1 MNHHYGVIPNFLGGE
16 LLEKRT
22 KIFNYYRPIELDYT
36 LKAEEKQKMMKEWAN
51 KSFSLISE
59 YITEEIIDK
68 STDDCNMHL
77 RHGVKELFAKMNEQ
91 NITVVIMSAG
101 IGNIIKSFLKK
112 ENVLYDNIVLI
123 SNFFE
128 FINNKPYI
136 DLKNIMA
143 TSNKNYLKIP
153 IELRQKLQKKDK
165 IILVGDIIED
175 TKMVDKEQLHKTITV
190 GFLNVNV
197 DENFEEFNKNFDI
210 VITDNDDFNSIKEI
224 LNFN

>member
-36 LKAEEKQKMMKEWAN
+36 LKLEEKQKMMKEWAN

-59 YITEEIIDK
+59 YITEDIIDK

-77 RHGVKELFAKMNEQ
+77 RDGVKEFLDKMNKQ
-91 NITVVIMSAG
+91 NITVIIMSAG

-128 FINNKPYI
+128 FVNNKPHI
-136 DLKNIMA
+136 DLESIMA

-153 IELRQKLQKKDK
+153 AQLRQKLQKMDK
-165 IILVGDIIED
+165 IILIGDIIED
-175 TKMVDKEQLHKTITV
+175 TKMVEKEQLYKTITI
-190 GFLNVNV
+190 GFLNANIE
-197 DENFEEFNKNFDI
+197 ENFEEYNKNFDI
-210 VITDNDDFNSIKEI
+210 VITDNDDFNSIKEV

>member
-1 MNHHYGVIPNFLGGE
+1 MNHPCGVIPNFLGGE

-36 LKAEEKQKMMKEWAN
+36 LKTEEKQKMMKEWAN

-77 RHGVKELFAKMNEQ
+77 RDGVKEFFAKMNEQ